1 MKLPQSG
8 PVFRDQNLFW
18 KQKYFNIDADPLNN
32 IKIFKNVFLT
42 INIFKNGHIDIDI
55 DIVHSYIEH
64 PFCEMQELPV
74 YGTSFLDEDAQTYKG
89 IALIIAHK

>member
-1 MKLPQSG
+1 MLIPWTIS
-8 PVFRDQNLFW
+8 
-18 KQKYFNIDADPLNN
+18 KYLRMSFKDNI
-32 IKIFKNVFLT
+32 T
-42 INIFKNGHIDIDI
+42 INIFKNCHIDIDI
-55 DIVHSYIEH
+55 DIVHPYIEH